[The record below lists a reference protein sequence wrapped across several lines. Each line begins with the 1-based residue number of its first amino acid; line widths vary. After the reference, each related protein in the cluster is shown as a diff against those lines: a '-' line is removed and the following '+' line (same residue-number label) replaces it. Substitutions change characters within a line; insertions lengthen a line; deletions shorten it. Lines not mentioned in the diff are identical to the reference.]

1 MKRLG
6 DARLEA
12 LALAIVDRI
21 ASHPQLSLEHRG
33 RATQTVSDRLRTAFQ
48 IDSELDRAAR
58 QRIHSLKRDVPEG
71 GREWDLLYRQYITE
85 LGRRR

>member
-1 MKRLG
+1 VKRLG

-12 LALAIVDRI
+12 LALAIVDRL
-21 ASHPQLSLEHRG
+21 ASHPQLRTEDRG
-33 RATQTVSDRLRTAFQ
+33 RAARAVGSRLRAAFQ

-58 QRIHSLKRDVPEG
+58 ERIRSLKRDVPEG
-71 GREWDLLYRQYITE
+71 SREWDLLYRQYVTE